1 MGFGFGTDIIGGLI
15 AGKPSIPAWKTIDLG
30 EQQTKAIQENQNS
43 LPALEN
49 LASNTN
55 SFNMEQLQSML
66 KSIIPGYDAITAG
79 VSKDITSM
87 VSGEIPADVSNA
99 VQNSAAARA
108 LTGGFGG
115 SGISGN
121 LTARDLG
128 LTSLDIMG
136 KGISSAESWLST
148 VSNIASPQMFNMTS
162 MFVTPQQQFQDT
174 MENQTQQFQRDYVS
188 NLNDYQHSLGV
199 YAANDIQDSFSTA
212 MSLVGSFMGGMGGG
226 SGGGGGGST
235 NPGLDYGAIG

>member
-1 MGFGFGTDIIGGLI
+1 MGFGFGSDILGSLI

-30 EQQTKAIQENQNS
+30 EQQTKAIAENTAA

-49 LASNTN
+49 LTTQTNT
-55 SFNMEQLQSML
+55 FNMQQLQSML
-66 KSIIPGYDAITAG
+66 KSIIPGYDSITQG
-79 VSKDITSM
+79 VSKDISSM
-87 VSGEIPADVSNA
+87 VSGEIPTDVGNA

-115 SGISGN
+115 SGLSGN

-136 KGISSAESWLST
+136 KGISSAEAWLST
-148 VSNIASPQMFNMTS
+148 VSNISSPAMFNMSS
-162 MFVTPQQQFQDT
+162 MFVSPQQQFQDT

-199 YAANDIQDSFSTA
+199 AAAQDIQDSFSTA
-212 MSLVGSFMGGMGGG
+212 MSLFGSFMGGMGGG
-226 SGGGGGGST
+226 GSKGGGF
-235 NPGLDYGAIG
+235 NPGLDSGAIG